1 MKYIYALCLS
11 LLFSTSWCQQ
21 AERTLVKSFN
31 LEGQQEIQLDLDGP
45 VEVRTWSENYLRVQ
59 MTVRLDNGSERR
71 LKGLLAAGRY
81 HLASEVD
88 GVFNVFAPGLAR
100 PVPSSGA
107 PLIEQFSFVLDVPEQ
122 VTVLPSQ
129 ATLAENVEAN
139 DSPK

>member
-1 MKYIYALCLS
+1 MKYIYTLCLS

-31 LEGQQEIQLDLDGP
+31 LEGQQEIRLDLEGP
-45 VEVRTWSENYLRVQ
+45 IEVRTWNENYLRIQ

-81 HLASEVD
+81 HLASESD
-88 GVFNVFAPGLAR
+88 GIFSVFAPGLAR

-107 PLIEQFSFVLDVPEQ
+107 PLIEAFSFVLDVPEQ
-122 VTVLPSQ
+122 VTVLPAQ
-129 ATLAENVEAN
+129 TALAENTEAN
-139 DSPK
+139 DDPK